1 MIDIKTNLWRHIL
14 TVLIRPV
21 SFLKLG
27 MNENVEPPTQDPQDN
42 EIHKFNYI
50 MHERKTVKEKMMSSL
65 KGVSFVVEI

>member
-27 MNENVEPPTQDPQDN
+27 MNENVELPTQDPQDN